1 MIGNDWDGILK
12 PEFQKDYFR
21 QLSEDIREEYRCYTC
36 YPPIHDVFNAL
47 RLTSYENTK
56 VLLLGQDPY
65 HNPDQAMG
73 LAFSVKEGVELPP
86 SLENI
91 FKELHDD
98 IGCPVPTSGDLTKWG
113 KQGVLLLNAILSVR
127 RYQALSHDK
136 YGWTI
141 FTDHIISLLNEK
153 KTPVVFVLWGSYAK
167 SKKPLITNPIHFVI
181 ENVHPSP
188 LSAFRGFFGSKPFSR
203 INEFLESTNQDP
215 VDFSL

>member
-21 QLSEDIREEYRCYTC
+21 QLSEDIREEYRRYTC

>member
-1 MIGNDWDGILK
+1 M
-12 PEFQKDYFR
+12 
-21 QLSEDIREEYRCYTC
+21 
-36 YPPIHDVFNAL
+36 
-47 RLTSYENTK
+47 
-56 VLLLGQDPY
+56 
-65 HNPDQAMG
+65 
-73 LAFSVKEGVELPP
+73 
-86 SLENI
+86 
-91 FKELHDD
+91 
-98 IGCPVPTSGDLTKWG
+98 
-113 KQGVLLLNAILSVR
+113 LLNAILSVR